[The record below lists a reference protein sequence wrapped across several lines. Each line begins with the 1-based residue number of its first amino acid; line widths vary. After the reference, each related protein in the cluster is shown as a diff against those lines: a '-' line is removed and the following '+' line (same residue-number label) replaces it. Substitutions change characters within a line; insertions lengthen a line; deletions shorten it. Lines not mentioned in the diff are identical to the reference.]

1 LLEPSDVILILGV
14 VIVCGATAFA
24 WITIPS
30 QQNAAQK
37 MPGASDQVYLFDH
50 GVLQHAS
57 AAAQDLVPL
66 EAGFHEWT
74 DLREKIVDRFTL
86 FPKQPRL
93 DGSGTLTL
101 DAIDLKG
108 PTQINISWE
117 NGLSRVHFLNLKNDQ
132 IPDAIERR
140 ILSHGLTASLTLPVW
155 QTTKGGAL
163 LWWNPAYEDLHA
175 RIFPNDSVEKQLLF
189 APEIDASSQR
199 VSLRDA
205 TSGKKEWFDV
215 QYREVDG
222 MLNYQAICISNL
234 VHAEEAQRNF
244 VQTLTKTFAQLSIGL
259 AIFDR
264 NGQLALF
271 NPALV
276 DLTGLRAEFLSA
288 RPALQ
293 TFFDRLRETRKMPEP
308 KNYADWR
315 TAISELVNAA
325 HDGRYDDIWSL
336 DSGQTFRV
344 KGRPHPD
351 GATAFLIEDISAEVS
366 LTRNFRAELELGQS
380 MLDTLDD
387 GIAVFSGTGILTF
400 SNTAYQTLWM
410 VDPTTSFADVTIHDA
425 IQDWKRKAAENPMWS
440 EIESFVRSFTDRK
453 SWSIPVYLTDGT
465 HMTCLISPIVSGAT
479 LIRFHVV
486 KRVRTVA
493 RPTLAHDTPQDTK
506 G

>member
-1 LLEPSDVILILGV
+1 MIDPIDFILLLSLAVVFGGIALGW
-14 VIVCGATAFA
+14 INSPTKHPDQHHKTAA
-24 WITIPS
+24 D
-30 QQNAAQK
+30 
-37 MPGASDQVYLFDH
+37 DQVYHFDH

-57 AAAQDLVPL
+57 EATRTLVPL
-66 EAGFHEWT
+66 EDGFHEWD
-74 DLREKIVDRFTL
+74 DLREKILDRFTL

-93 DGSGTLTL
+93 EGAGSLTL
-101 DAIDLKG
+101 EAIDLNG
-108 PTQINISWE
+108 PTQIHISWD
-117 NGLSRVHFLNLKNDQ
+117 NGLSRVQFLCHD
-132 IPDAIERR
+132 DHRHTEAFESR
-140 ILSHGLTASLTLPVW
+140 ILSNGLTASLTVPVW
-155 QTTKGGAL
+155 QTAKDGTM

-175 RIFPNDSVEKQLLF
+175 RIFPNESVEETPLF
-189 APEIDASSQR
+189 SPESTASSQR
-199 VSLRDA
+199 VSLRD
-205 TSGKKEWFDV
+205 TVSGKKEWFDV

-222 MLNYQAICISNL
+222 LLNYQAICISNL

-325 HDGRYDDIWSL
+325 HDGRYEETWSL

-400 SNTAYQTLWM
+400 SNTAYQNLWK
-410 VDPTTSFADVTIHDA
+410 VDPNTSFADITIHDA
-425 IQDWKRKAAENPMWS
+425 IQDWKRKAADNPMWF
-440 EIESFVRSFTDRK
+440 EIENFVRSFADRK

-479 LIRFHVV
+479 LIRFHIVKSPDVV
-486 KRVRTVA
+486 VPLK
-493 RPTLAHDTPQDTK
+493 PLHGFPQDI
-506 G
+506 